1 MSYEYQV
8 GGSLRLNS
16 SSYVTRQADEAL
28 YQALLSGEICYVF
41 NARQM
46 GKSSLQL
53 RVSQRLAQQQIRCA
67 TIDMTRIGGEQVTLE
82 QWYRGV
88 VWSLLA
94 SLDLQNRIDLKTT
107 WQTWSHLP
115 MLQRLGLLLDEIL
128 QVHLPN
134 ERLVIFIDE
143 IDSALNLQFAVDDF
157 FAFMRSCYNQRAFE
171 PAYERLTWALFG
183 VATPGQLIRDRTRT
197 PFNVGQA
204 IELRG
209 FQVEEVL
216 PLAGGLVG
224 AVPQPMAWLEAI
236 LAWTAGQPLLTQKLC
251 RMVVTALAET
261 GIPENIT
268 EWLATFVRS
277 HVIENW
283 QTQDQPE
290 HLRTIRDRIL
300 HNPEQ
305 SGALLGLYQRIL
317 HEDGVPV
324 DNSPEQVEL
333 LLSGLIKL
341 ENNYLA
347 VSNAIYRQIFDRA
360 WVEQCLA
367 QLRPYGSAL
376 KAWLDANQQ
385 DQTLLLRGMALANAQ
400 VWSQGK
406 QLSNL
411 DYQFLV
417 ASQEY
422 DRQEIQ
428 SHLEAERAAVLDLQL
443 QQTQLSAKRQKQ
455 FSGILVIGLLSALS
469 LALITWHQSQQ
480 LIASTRAKTLNRIQ
494 STARYSATLF
504 GLDRRL
510 DALFQ
515 ALKAQ
520 QEWRELTQLGQPSN
534 AELEVKKMLDQSL
547 RQAVYGAVEV
557 NQTYI
562 GQTAANGLTFSLDGR
577 MLLLGSDRLIQRRAD
592 NSLLLEQWQGHQGN
606 VTGVAMTPN
615 GELIASG
622 NSNGKIQ
629 LWRGRFLLRM
639 LAGHQGSVH
648 NLSLSRDGRW
658 LISTGADRQIY
669 LWRTEDGQL
678 MHSLHDRVDHTV
690 SQVLFSPDGKQIAA
704 ANEDGEINL
713 WNQQGETL
721 INLQSPN
728 NRPIFSLAFSPSGK
742 YLVAGQADGKLTLW
756 ELPTGKLLK
765 VLSGHGS
772 AVTAVAFSPNGL
784 TIASGSEDR
793 TLKFWTLDGAL
804 LTNLTGHQGTIQSI
818 AFNASGSRVA
828 SFGWDGML
836 RIWQFHT
843 PLLTRLQKHSAGV
856 KGVTFS
862 RDGRF
867 VASSSPNEVI
877 LWRSDG
883 NFLRFLPSQR
893 TSQGQLMFSPKADLL
908 AVGANPGLELW
919 HTDGTL
925 VRRFPPQNDLRSI
938 KFSPDGQRIAAAGG
952 DNSLKLWQLNGELL
966 RTFPQ
971 QQSGVWTT
979 NFSPDGSQLIAAGGS
994 NNLQIW
1000 DAWDQSIAG
1009 KPLTGHWDMIFG
1021 TAWSPD
1027 GQTIASISGDSSL
1040 KLWDRSGQLQQS
1052 VTVSAVGGRSVAF
1065 SPDSNIIATGDN
1077 EGAIKLWDRQGQLK
1091 ANLPGHSAGIRDLM
1105 FSPNGQV
1112 LASASEDKTVILW
1125 NLPEV
1130 TQINRVLA
1138 YGCTLIHDYLNTNPA
1153 LSESD
1158 RQICQDVESRKTL

>member
-8 GGSLRLNS
+8 GGSLRPNS
-16 SSYVTRQADEAL
+16 SSYVMRQADETL
-28 YQALLSGEICYVF
+28 YQALLAGEICYVF

-53 RVSQRLAQQQIRCA
+53 RVSQRLAKQQIRCA

-88 VWSLLA
+88 IWSLLA
-94 SLDLQNRIDLKTT
+94 SLDLQNQVDLKTT
-107 WQTWSHLP
+107 WQAWSHLP

-128 QVHLPN
+128 KVHLPD

-143 IDSALNLQFAVDDF
+143 IDSALNLQFTVDDF
-157 FAFMRSCYNQRAFE
+157 FAFIRSCYNQRAIE
-171 PAYERLTWALFG
+171 PAYERLTWGLFG
-183 VATPGQLIRDRTRT
+183 VATPGQLIRDRSRT

-209 FQVEEVL
+209 FRVEEVL

-224 AVPQPMAWLEAI
+224 AVPKPMDWLEAI

-251 RMVVTALAET
+251 RMVVMALATT
-261 GIPENIT
+261 GIPENPA

-277 HVIENW
+277 QILENW

-300 HNPEQ
+300 YHPEQ
-305 SGALLGLYQRIL
+305 SGRLLGLYGRIL
-317 HEDGVPV
+317 REAGVPV

-333 LLSGLIKL
+333 LLSGLVKL
-341 ENNYLA
+341 ENNHLY
-347 VSNAIYRQIFDRA
+347 VSNAIYQQIFDLA
-360 WVEQCLA
+360 WVEQALA
-367 QLRPYGSAL
+367 NLRPYRSAL
-376 KAWLDANQQ
+376 KAWLESNQR
-385 DQTLLLRGMALANAQ
+385 DQTLLLRGNALARAQ
-400 VWSQGK
+400 RWSQGK
-406 QLSNL
+406 QLSNV

-422 DRQEIQ
+422 DRQEIH

-455 FSGILVIGLLSALS
+455 FMGILAIGLLSALGF
-469 LALITWHQSQQ
+469 ALITWHQSQQ
-480 LIASTRAKTLNRIQ
+480 LLATTRAKTLNRIH

-504 GLDRRL
+504 SLDRRL

-520 QEWRELTQLGQPSN
+520 QEWRELRQLGEPSN
-534 AELEVKKMLDQSL
+534 PESEVKKMLDQSL

-577 MLLLGSDRLIQRRAD
+577 MLLLGSDRFIQRRAD
-592 NSLLLEQWQGHQGN
+592 TSLLLEQWQGHQGN

-629 LWRGRFLLRM
+629 LWRGRFLLRT
-639 LAGHQGSVH
+639 LAGHQGSIH

-658 LISTGADRQIY
+658 LVSTGADRQIY

-678 MHSLHDRVDHTV
+678 IRSLHDRIDHTV
-690 SQVLFSPDGKQIAA
+690 SQVVFSPDGQQIAA
-704 ANEDGEINL
+704 AHEDGEIIL
-713 WNQQGETL
+713 WNQQGESI
-721 INLQSPN
+721 INLKIPS

-742 YLVAGQADGKLTLW
+742 HLIAGQADGQLSLW
-756 ELPTGKLLK
+756 ELPAGKLLK

-804 LTNLTGHQGTIQSI
+804 LTSLTGHQGTIQSI

-836 RIWQFHT
+836 RVWQFHT

-856 KGVTFS
+856 KGVAFS

-883 NFLRFLPSQR
+883 NFIRFLPSQR
-893 TSQGQLMFSPKADLL
+893 TSQGQLVFSPKADLL

-919 HTDGTL
+919 QADGRL
-925 VRRFPPQNDLRSI
+925 VRRFPPQHDLRSLQ
-938 KFSPDGQRIAAAGG
+938 FSPDGERIAAAGG
-952 DNSLKLWQLNGELL
+952 DNSLKLWQLNGQLF

-979 NFSPDGSQLIAAGGS
+979 NFSPDGSQLVLAGGG

-1000 DAWDQSIAG
+1000 DVWDQSIAG
-1009 KPLTGHWDMIFG
+1009 KSLTGHWDVIFG

-1040 KLWDRSGQLQQS
+1040 KLWDRSGQLQHS
-1052 VTVSAVGGRSVAF
+1052 VTVSSVGGRSVAF
-1065 SPDSNIIATGDN
+1065 SPDGSMIATGDN

-1105 FSPNGQV
+1105 FSPNGKV
-1112 LASASEDKTVILW
+1112 LASASEDKTIILW
-1125 NLPEV
+1125 NLQEV
-1130 TQINRVLA
+1130 TQINRVLS
-1138 YGCTLIHDYLNTNPA
+1138 YGCELIQDYLKTNPA
-1153 LSESD
+1153 LSEGD
-1158 RQICQDVESRKTL
+1158 RQICRDVESSKIP